1 MTTKATDFK
10 LSTSEN
16 EWSEFEENFKLSTS
30 ENEWSEFE
38 ENVTNI
44 ADEQYDFDLKFSPV
58 QNLNSKVE
66 ELPSNTGDKD
76 EVDEEDD
83 DDEDVFF
90 GPVGHKERCLK
101 AALEQ
106 NKVESGS
113 PLNGR
118 QVVELFKEATS
129 IAVQIEQNQKG
140 NKYTPTIRTTN
151 NTRRSLPIS
160 TNTSQLSQTN
170 NVLKR
175 KSDQL
180 SAEIVSNQLPS
191 STVEM
196 EKTNANTFG
205 KVTNSSVSSSRRV
218 SKLPKFATENV
229 KKNAFDSPA
238 LACPSYVC
246 DVKSTIGAVKLNLN
260 FDDVKQENIVQADV
274 TTTMSDTV
282 SESKSNIPNTDSLA
296 AEKTI
301 KIPTIKNNQKSIPI
315 AATKSQFS
323 KLPRMAGR
331 ATNLKLKYSKIPTNS
346 CTGRAPLKAFNGA
359 AKTQIPPVNKHNIIK
374 AADSS
379 SSTATTDS
387 VSNANNHVNAYP
399 TNEVADKTTIHV
411 ETNNINKTD
420 MDNEKKP
427 EVSVDVLLDF
437 SSKNCESNVNS
448 ETNSINKTDMDNEKK
463 PEVSVDV
470 LLDFSSKN
478 CESNVNSSEVSCA
491 NLIDFEA
498 DIPPP
503 QTQLDSTKGKSKEES
518 IEKENVAVDLLISI

>member
-1 MTTKATDFK
+1 MTTKATD
-10 LSTSEN
+10 
-16 EWSEFEENFKLSTS
+16 FKLSTS

-180 SAEIVSNQLPS
+180 SAEIVSNQLLS

-229 KKNAFDSPA
+229 KKNAFDS
-238 LACPSYVC
+238 
-246 DVKSTIGAVKLNLN
+246 
-260 FDDVKQENIVQADV
+260 IVQADV

-282 SESKSNIPNTDSLA
+282 SESKSNTPNTDSLA

-478 CESNVNSSEVSCA
+478 CESNVNSSEASCA

-503 QTQLDSTKGKSKEES
+503 QTQLDNTKGKSKEES